1 MTMRCQSL
9 IYGPAERHASGSARV
24 CESGHDSAHW
34 KIIKQTIKDGRR
46 PPPNDLWQLII
57 YEMEPQSSKKRLA
70 QSYTTAKTEN
80 AMQRGTVAT
89 LYIAVFLVLIYHRK
103 KAKQK
108 WHRVSHQSKITK
120 WPKEKYEKLCNK
132 LSLK

>member
-57 YEMEPQSSKKRLA
+57 YEMEPRSSKKRLA
-70 QSYTTAKTEN
+70 QKLHNGQNRKRN
-80 AMQRGTVAT
+80 AEGECGHPIYCRFSRINLSSKKGETKVTSSQSSIKNYEMTKRKVWET
-89 LYIAVFLVLIYHRK
+89 L
-103 KAKQK
+103 Q
-108 WHRVSHQSKITK
+108 
-120 WPKEKYEKLCNK
+120 
-132 LSLK
+132 